1 MVAVNSTHSRKRRI
15 LLLLCAILIPG
26 AVLITLGIRV
36 ARQEA
41 ELAENRLADD
51 RREAVEQLRREMLAR
66 LETIKVQETSRLAEP
81 AFLPGKD
88 HAIPP
93 VVFVSPIERDRFLL
107 PWDAGET
114 SPVFSRRF
122 LDYQKAGETL
132 EFAEQSFMSA
142 LNAYRYALASA
153 ASRVERC
160 KASLWIG
167 RVLIK
172 AGKQNE
178 AETLYRQM
186 LKDCDMVIDEEGV
199 AISLYAAERLIST
212 GLDADGARQYVLS
225 GARANRWWSP
235 VEAYL
240 LHSLLTG
247 ASGSEAEAA
256 RIALMTDIHDGEQV
270 LALAKEIQRL
280 GRPELS
286 FHANMGTGWLA
297 YGDEPWLIT
306 IIPAGA
312 DQTSTAVLAVS
323 LAKMPTPNV
332 RFLPAN
338 SAEGFALGEGFVD
351 LRGEWEPGRFVARPV
366 PVAMYG
372 AGLGL
377 VLAVMILMGYLVMR
391 DVDREVQVAEMRSLF
406 VASVSHELKT
416 PLTAIRMF
424 AETLE
429 EGRSANPQMQSKYL
443 RTIVNESERLSR
455 LVDNVL
461 DFARIEQD
469 RKIYQMQRIS
479 LADVVRSATQA
490 IQYPLVRQNF
500 ELKVAVDDDLPPLM
514 ADPDAVEQ
522 AILNL
527 LANAMKY
534 SGSSRQIDLQL
545 RRDSHEA
552 VIDVTDH
559 GLGIAEENQTRIFEK
574 FYRVRSAETDRVPGA
589 GLGLTLVMH
598 AVRAHG
604 GRLLV
609 SSALGMGS
617 TFSIR
622 LPFMKEEA
630 NA

>member
-1 MVAVNSTHSRKRRI
+1 
-15 LLLLCAILIPG
+15 
-26 AVLITLGIRV
+26 
-36 ARQEA
+36 
-41 ELAENRLADD
+41 
-51 RREAVEQLRREMLAR
+51 
-66 LETIKVQETSRLAEP
+66 
-81 AFLPGKD
+81 
-88 HAIPP
+88 
-93 VVFVSPIERDRFLL
+93 
-107 PWDAGET
+107 
-114 SPVFSRRF
+114 
-122 LDYQKAGETL
+122 
-132 EFAEQSFMSA
+132 
-142 LNAYRYALASA
+142 
-153 ASRVERC
+153 
-160 KASLWIG
+160 
-167 RVLIK
+167 
-172 AGKQNE
+172 
-178 AETLYRQM
+178 
-186 LKDCDMVIDEEGV
+186 LKDWDSAIDEEGIS
-199 AISLYAAERLIST
+199 ISLYAAERLITT
-212 GLDADGARQYVLS
+212 GLDTSVAHDYVL
-225 GARANRWWSP
+225 GMARTNRWRSP
-235 VEAYL
+235 VEAYFMR
-240 LHSLLTG
+240 SLLNG
-247 ASGSEAEAA
+247 ASGPEAEAA
-256 RIALMTDIHDGEQV
+256 RAELTMEIHDGEQV
-270 LALAKEIQRL
+270 LALAKDIQRL

-312 DQTSTAVLAVS
+312 DQSSTAVLAVS
-323 LAKMPTPNV
+323 LAKMSVPGV
-332 RFLPAN
+332 RFLP
-338 SAEGFALGEGFVD
+338 SGSSEGFALGEGFVD

-366 PVAMYG
+366 PFALYV

-377 VLAVMILMGYLVMR
+377 VFAVMILMGYLVMR

-429 EGRSANPQMQSKYL
+429 EGRSTNPQMQSKYL

-500 ELKVAVDDDLPPLM
+500 ELKVAVEENLPQLM

-545 RRDSHEA
+545 RRESHEA
-552 VIDVTDH
+552 VIEVTDH
-559 GLGIAEENQTRIFEK
+559 GLGIAHENQNRIFEK

-598 AVRAHG
+598 AVSAHG

-609 SSALGMGS
+609 SSALGVGS

>member
-1 MVAVNSTHSRKRRI
+1 
-15 LLLLCAILIPG
+15 
-26 AVLITLGIRV
+26 
-36 ARQEA
+36 
-41 ELAENRLADD
+41 
-51 RREAVEQLRREMLAR
+51 
-66 LETIKVQETSRLAEP
+66 
-81 AFLPGKD
+81 
-88 HAIPP
+88 
-93 VVFVSPIERDRFLL
+93 
-107 PWDAGET
+107 
-114 SPVFSRRF
+114 
-122 LDYQKAGETL
+122 
-132 EFAEQSFMSA
+132 
-142 LNAYRYALASA
+142 
-153 ASRVERC
+153 
-160 KASLWIG
+160 
-167 RVLIK
+167 
-172 AGKQNE
+172 
-178 AETLYRQM
+178 
-186 LKDCDMVIDEEGV
+186 
-199 AISLYAAERLIST
+199 
-212 GLDADGARQYVLS
+212 
-225 GARANRWWSP
+225 
-235 VEAYL
+235 
-240 LHSLLTG
+240 
-247 ASGSEAEAA
+247 
-256 RIALMTDIHDGEQV
+256 
-270 LALAKEIQRL
+270 
-280 GRPELS
+280 
-286 FHANMGTGWLA
+286 MGTGWLA

-312 DQTSTAVLAVS
+312 DQSSTAVLAVS
-323 LAKMPTPNV
+323 LAKMPVPGV
-332 RFLPAN
+332 RFLP
-338 SAEGFALGEGFVD
+338 SGSSEGFALGEGFVD

-366 PVAMYG
+366 PFALYG

-377 VLAVMILMGYLVMR
+377 VLAVMISMAYLVMR

-424 AETLE
+424 AETLD
-429 EGRSANPQMQSKYL
+429 EGRSTNLQMQSKYL

-500 ELKVAVDDDLPPLM
+500 ELKVAVEDDLPQLM

-545 RRDSHEA
+545 RRESHEA

-559 GLGIAEENQTRIFEK
+559 GLGIAQENQTRIFEK

-609 SSALGMGS
+609 SSALGVGS